1 MVDWWLSKQRIA
13 SEKEKKC
20 PSSLRVSEIPWKWKS
35 NSSFWFWLF
44 CFMLIMLKLKVSKTF
59 STFVLSSSFNR
70 FDLTSQSYGVGNCQ
84 RDDGSLSVLYSS
96 LEATVKPTQDSLPS
110 AQLSTERKHRD
121 AEMFQLKA
129 HLYGWELGRDPLLWL
144 SLALTHLPF
153 L

>member
-1 MVDWWLSKQRIA
+1 MNVLMDFI
-13 SEKEKKC
+13 
-20 PSSLRVSEIPWKWKS
+20 
-35 NSSFWFWLF
+35 
-44 CFMLIMLKLKVSKTF
+44 LIMIKLKVSKTF

-70 FDLTSQSYGVGNCQ
+70 FDLTSQSVGNCQ

-129 HLYGWELGRDPLLWL
+129 HLYGWELGRDPLL
-144 SLALTHLPF
+144 
-153 L
+153 